1 MSWSRCSKALV
12 VSLLLLTAAVVPA
25 AAVSTSKDGVPD
37 ETAEGSEVTAT
48 YRFTELYSEFETWTL
63 NGRTELSD
71 VTWTVRKLDQ
81 AGNQINQTSYDGA
94 SFNESVDIGQD
105 TAEIVVR
112 VRGTA
117 PTVEN
122 FTYDPAEQFTFARF
136 QLRRQGGSNQQIT
149 ADETH
154 HFTEESKEA
163 RDEIESA
170 QQAIDAA
177 GGNQQAEQTLANA
190 ISAYNAGNFGNAV
203 DLANQAEQR
212 ANQAQSSQ
220 NTTQLL
226 LYGGIGLVVL
236 LLVIGGLAY
245 YRSQQD
251 TYDKLR

>member
-1 MSWSRCSKALV
+1 
-12 VSLLLLTAAVVPA
+12 LTAAVVPA
-25 AAVSTSKDGVPD
+25 AAVSTSKDGVPE
-37 ETAEGSEVTAT
+37 ETKVGSEVSAT
-48 YRFTELYSEFETWTL
+48 YTFTELYSDFESWSL
-63 NGRTELSD
+63 RGSTELSG

-81 AGNQINQTSYDGA
+81 AGNQISQTSYDGA
-94 SFNESVDIGQD
+94 TFNESVDISED
-105 TAEIVVR
+105 TARVVVR

-117 PTVEN
+117 PEVDN
-122 FTYDPAEQFTFARF
+122 FSYDPSEQFALARF
-136 QLRRQGGSNQQIT
+136 QLRRQGGTNQPIT
-149 ADETH
+149 ADQVH
-154 HFTEESKEA
+154 HFTDDSKEA

-177 GGNQQAEQTLANA
+177 GGNQQAQQTLSNA

-212 ANQAQSSQ
+212 ANQARQSQ

-226 LYGGIGLVVL
+226 IYAGIGVVVL
-236 LLVIGGLAY
+236 LLVVGGFAY